1 VTSVVYT
8 PFGPPIRVVYFSEEV
23 PASNGVR
30 LAAAVV
36 WRGAGARRAG
46 GWRGLLRALRYRLGP
61 FGMGL
66 HLRGNVGWSA
76 AAGGEGEQMTL
87 YHSERRVVR
96 VLGRDYPLPADG
108 RTLVVLVDEGAAGGP
123 AIKIRIVT
131 GPVQPRS
138 RVDEDGPHA
147 VWDSV
152 LKSDPEVRTFMADL
166 SDDAAIEG

>member
-1 VTSVVYT
+1 MTSVAWT
-8 PFGPPIRVVYFSEEV
+8 FGAPIRVVYFSEEA

-36 WRGAGARRAG
+36 WRGAPPPRPG

-96 VLGRDYPLPADG
+96 VLGHDYPLPPDG
-108 RTLVVLVDEGAAGGP
+108 RTLVLLVEEGAVGGP
-123 AIKIRIVT
+123 AISTRKLTFPI
-131 GPVQPRS
+131 QPHGY
-138 RVDEDGPHA
+138 VDESRPHA

-152 LKSDPEVRTFMADL
+152 FRSEPEVRAFMAGWW
-166 SDDAAIEG
+166 DDATVDG